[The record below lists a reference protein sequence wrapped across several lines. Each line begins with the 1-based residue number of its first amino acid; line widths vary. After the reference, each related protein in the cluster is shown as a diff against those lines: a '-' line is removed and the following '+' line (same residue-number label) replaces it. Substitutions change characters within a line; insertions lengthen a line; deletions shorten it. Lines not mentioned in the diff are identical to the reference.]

1 MLSSLP
7 RSFQSNRVFL
17 RRVNEQFEQFEQFND
32 FRKSWKSARKK
43 DSAPTNSSLT

>member
-17 RRVNEQFEQFEQFND
+17 RRVNEQFEQFND